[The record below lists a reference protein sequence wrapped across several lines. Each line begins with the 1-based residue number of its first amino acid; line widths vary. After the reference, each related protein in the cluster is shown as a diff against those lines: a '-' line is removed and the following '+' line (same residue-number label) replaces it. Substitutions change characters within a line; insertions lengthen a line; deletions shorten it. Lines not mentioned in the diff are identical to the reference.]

1 MIQSIFMLLNFSK
14 IMTCLFLRIKVNF
27 GMRQSAPAGVV
38 LEVLGQAVHGANLEN
53 RNRLVSVFL

>member
-1 MIQSIFMLLNFSK
+1 MLFNFSK
-14 IMTCLFLRIKVNF
+14 IITCLFLRIKVNF